1 MSDIQILYL
10 VETDIVVIR
19 NVFGGVSFIFYD
31 FQLFICWENLEQNVS
46 RYIHDCIETTCVC
59 LKRISPSLSLAGQ
72 IKDYNLRYGIILK
85 IWKGYMKINQLVWL

>member
-31 FQLFICWENLEQNVS
+31 FQLFICWENFEQNVS
-46 RYIHDCIETTCVC
+46 SYIHDCIETSFDC
-59 LKRISPSLSLAGQ
+59 LKRISPSWSLAGLE
-72 IKDYNLRYGIILK
+72 KDYNLRYAIIFK
-85 IWKGYMKINQLVWL
+85 IWKGG